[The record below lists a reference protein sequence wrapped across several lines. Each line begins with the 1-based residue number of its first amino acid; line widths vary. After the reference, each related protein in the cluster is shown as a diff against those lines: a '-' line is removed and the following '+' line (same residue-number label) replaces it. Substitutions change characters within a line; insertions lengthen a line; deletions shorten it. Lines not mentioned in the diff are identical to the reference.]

1 MNQTM
6 NESLE
11 ILTNEEAI
19 QELLDSLEEANEELK
34 YLFDNEII
42 DWNEYLSN
50 LEGYSLM
57 VSELIEILRRQDDVK
72 VNGTQSDDDG
82 DLLPYFS

>member
-50 LEGYSLM
+50 LEAYSLM
-57 VSELIEILRRQDDVK
+57 VSELIEIFRREDDVK

>member
-1 MNQTM
+1 M